1 MEALRQLAER
11 LGRPQ
16 TQKLIGF
23 LIAYMD
29 ELAKTAVTIE
39 GDRIVIAG
47 PILEGEIRIKDP
59 AFAEALRRWLG
70 K

>member
-1 MEALRQLAER
+1 MEALRALAEK
-11 LGRPQ
+11 LSRPQ

-23 LIAYMD
+23 LIAYMN
-29 ELAKTAVTIE
+29 ELAKTAVTFE
-39 GDRIVIAG
+39 GDRIVVAG